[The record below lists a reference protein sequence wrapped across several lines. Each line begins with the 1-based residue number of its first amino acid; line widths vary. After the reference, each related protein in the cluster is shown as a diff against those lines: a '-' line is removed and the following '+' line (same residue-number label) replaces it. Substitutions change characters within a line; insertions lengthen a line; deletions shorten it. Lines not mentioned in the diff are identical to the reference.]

1 MLNNSRVIAVLSVCV
16 MVFGVVQPAFAEYRT
31 GSKWGDA
38 GVYGTV
44 GGALAVGLLTL
55 ISGGAALPVL
65 AVAAAGATG
74 AGAAGYYG
82 YKVEDKTILKDAAAL
97 TGSAIGGTAVGMVT
111 TVAVYELGSAA
122 TAGGGGA
129 AGGKAVEKAKDAFDE
144 AKDKTGKILP
154 SAAAMKHTPVNGHG
168 GNWSGERGNS
178 NWVMN
183 PNSVP
188 ANKLSNPDKLSWNEI
203 NAKYGNNINTIPFK
217 NGEPDLSAVAV
228 DTVKIKNFTTSRYNN
243 FTQADQT
250 LAEKLGLNASDIARL
265 RIDNNLTWHERADMG
280 TMDLVPR
287 EYHSVP
293 HSGGISNAKASY

>member
-1 MLNNSRVIAVLSVCV
+1 MRRIIAILSLCAML
-16 MVFGVVQPAFAEYRT
+16 FGVVQPAFAEYRT

-38 GVYGTV
+38 GVYGTA
-44 GGALAVGLLTL
+44 GGILAVGLLTL

-82 YKVEDKTILKDAAAL
+82 YKVEDKTVLKDVAAL
-97 TGSAIGGTAVGMVT
+97 GGSAIGGTAVGMVT
-111 TVAVYELGSAA
+111 TVAVYEFGSAA
-122 TAGGGGA
+122 TAGGSA
-129 AGGKAVEKAKDAFDE
+129 AGGGEAAKKAKDAFDE

-154 SAAAMKHTPVNGHG
+154 SAALKHTPANGHG

-183 PNSVP
+183 PNTVP
-188 ANKLSNPDKLSWNEI
+188 ANTLSNPEKLSWNEI
-203 NAKYGNNINTIPFK
+203 NAKYRHNIESIQFR
-217 NGEPDLSAVAV
+217 NGEPDFSSIAV

-250 LAEKLGLNASDIARL
+250 LAEKLGLNASDIAQL
-265 RIDNNLTWHERADMG
+265 RRDNNLTWHERADMG

-293 HSGGISNAKASY
+293 HSGGISNANTMK